1 MEGTLTNENEENL
14 QVEGTLT
21 NENEDGL
28 DGQQM
33 EGTLTNEN
41 EENLQMEGTL
51 TNENSSANYQLNRK
65 EGPSGSNPPEL
76 WDIIE
81 NPVEDHDPYEDIVD
95 HLDDDF
101 EY

>member
-1 MEGTLTNENEENL
+1 MEGTLTNENEEGL
-14 QVEGTLT
+14 QMEGTLT
-21 NENEDGL
+21 NENEEGL
-28 DGQQM
+28 QM

-51 TNENSSANYQLNRK
+51 TNENSSANYQLNCK

-81 NPVEDHDPYEDIVD
+81 NPVEDHDPYEDIAD
-95 HLDDDF
+95 HLDDF